1 MDASNNAVDKDLQI
15 KRNRRAVIWVVV
27 LALIVDQ
34 ATKILVKTNML
45 IGNDNAINILP
56 WFKICF
62 VENNGMAFGMEIGG
76 KLFLSLF
83 RIAAIGL
90 IVYLINRLVK
100 SNRFPRGFLV
110 CLAFLVAGA
119 TGNIL
124 DSMFYGLIFTES
136 GIHAG
141 GVSKLVDFGY
151 GYAPF
156 LYGKVVDMLYFPLW
170 RWPDFIPFIG
180 GRIFFRP
187 VFNIADCCITCSV
200 FSLLLFYRQSLSAA
214 FAMIETESVRRKI
227 KKDKSEENNSGI

>member
-1 MDASNNAVDKDLQI
+1 MGSCRNTGNESRQI
-15 KRNRRAVIWVVV
+15 NRNRWAVICVVI

-34 ATKILVKTNML
+34 ATKILVKTHML
-45 IGNDNAINILP
+45 IGNDNAIDLLP

-62 VENNGMAFGMEIGG
+62 IENNGMAFGMEIGG

-90 IVYLINRLVK
+90 IVYLIERLIK
-100 SNRFPRGFLV
+100 SNKFSRGFLV

-141 GVSKLVDFGY
+141 GVSRLVDFGY

-170 RWPDFIPFIG
+170 RWPDFLPFIG

-200 FSLLLFYRQSLSAA
+200 FSLLLFYRKSLSAA
-214 FAMIETESVRRKI
+214 FAMIESESFKRKN
-227 KKDKSEENNSGI
+227 KNKNGEEDKSSN

>member
-170 RWPDFIPFIG
+170 RWPDFVPFIG

>member
-45 IGNDNAINILP
+45 IGNDNAINIFP

-62 VENNGMAFGMEIGG
+62 IENNGMAFGMEIGG

>member
-214 FAMIETESVRRKI
+214 FAMIETESVRRKF